1 MKEGRGRGGRGPIQ
15 WHLENPH
22 ENPHELAFEKRACT
36 NSNFWNFLM
45 YLFDGKLVRIF
56 FKIFMMLLNL
66 APVLSERRAAFS
78 SLATCADVEPD
89 RKE

>member
-22 ENPHELAFEKRACT
+22 ELAFEKRTFT
-36 NSNFWNFLM
+36 NSHFWNFLM
-45 YLFDGKLVRIF
+45 YVFDGKLVRIF